1 MKAVWIPTRAELDE
15 LHRTGQLPLEVGTPL
30 EVREA
35 ARLVAQLPPVTHAEE
50 LMPSGYGLLP
60 PRGAEPWIRLRTRVQ
75 EAYGRQI
82 IHADTGVL
90 GCMWRR
96 GERVVFRLWFRSNE
110 VLAGAAVPEL
120 RGPVDVYED
129 AIRSVKGLAGVVPH
143 LTGWMF
149 VRLDADPPV
158 Q

>member
-1 MKAVWIPTRAELDE
+1 MKAVWIPSLGDLDE
-15 LHRTGQLPLEVGTPL
+15 LHRNGQLPLEVGSPL

-35 ARLVAQLPPVTHAEE
+35 ARLVAQLPPVRNPEDLLPA
-50 LMPSGYGLLP
+50 GYGLLP
-60 PRGAEPWIRLRTRVQ
+60 PCGAEPWVRLRTTVH

-82 IHADTGVL
+82 IQADTGVL

-96 GERVVFRLWFRSNE
+96 GDRVVFRLWFRSNE
-110 VLAGAAVPEL
+110 VNAQAAVSEL

-143 LTGWMF
+143 LTGWCYI
-149 VRLDADPPV
+149 RLDA
-158 Q
+158 